1 MPYYYGYSSRYRLD
15 PRQRSDDK
23 VSDRTG
29 SMSELFGS
37 LSGIRLSRSEINL
50 KVKIPECE

>member
-23 VSDRTG
+23 ASDRSG